1 MQTPSRLLVVEGNM
15 AEAMGK
21 PIMAT
26 MIAGIA
32 MLGEDIEA
40 EAQITGEIAIE
51 VSTWIRLHNSFAFQ
65 HLR

>member
-1 MQTPSRLLVVEGNM
+1 M

-51 VSTWIRLHNSFAFQ
+51 ASTCINF
-65 HLR
+65 